1 MSKDTK
7 RYKCLPLTIAR
18 GILLSWNS
26 NIFEDKDT
34 MPFKRDIQSLN
45 ILSTFPQYKEGCISK
60 HSLEEEI
67 NNEFPWDIFDGSS
80 QGFPHKSG
88 AK

>member
-1 MSKDTK
+1 
-7 RYKCLPLTIAR
+7 
-18 GILLSWNS
+18 
-26 NIFEDKDT
+26 
-34 MPFKRDIQSLN
+34 MPFKCDIQSLN

-67 NNEFPWDIFDGSS
+67 NNEFPWDFFDGAS